1 VSART
6 RLPRW
11 FRWFLLSAGIVF
23 GGAIAAA
30 MIADATARWR
40 LHERLL
46 DESRTHERSLAVT
59 SNDLLEEDGAK
70 LLARLPPLVTLGEG
84 GLRFAAMPSFSRR
97 WYAVAISKRQTSGH
111 VQLMVF
117 DDQANGAAS
126 EPVERDFDLSAEH
139 YAKLTA
145 EVGELL
151 GDWPGETHICLDGTP
166 IAIEQNWRGRVLSG
180 VGNASCSEHYGRVS
194 SLIFDV
200 VRGTLPRDSLVA
212 PSWTPRRPIAGMKN
226 IGGRDADSATAA
238 HFIGRFVQPGVKWAH
253 LDIPGMAW
261 ASRDLRPV
269 PKDAAG
275 YGVRLLDR
283 YIADHYE
290 G

>member
-1 VSART
+1 MSART

-30 MIADATARWR
+30 MIAYAPAWWR

-46 DESRTHERSLAVT
+46 DESRTHERALAVT

-70 LLARLPPLVTLGEG
+70 LIVRLPPLVTLGEG
-84 GLRFAAMPSFSRR
+84 GLRFAAMPSFSKR
-97 WYAVAISKRQTSGH
+97 WYAVAISKRQTFGH
-111 VQLMVF
+111 VQLLVF

-126 EPVERDFDLSAEH
+126 GPVERDFDLSAEH

-145 EVGELL
+145 AIGELL
-151 GDWPGETHICLDGTP
+151 ENWPGENQTCVDGTP

-200 VRGTLPRDSLVA
+200 VRGTLPRDSLVP
-212 PSWTPRRPIAGMKN
+212 PSWTPGRPIAGMKN
-226 IGGRDADSATAA
+226 IGGRDAGSATAA
-238 HFIGRFVQPGVKWAH
+238 HFIGRFIQPGVKWAH
-253 LDIPGMAW
+253 LDIAGMAW
-261 ASRDLRPV
+261 ASKDLPLV
-269 PKDAAG
+269 PKSATG

-283 YIADHYE
+283 
-290 G
+290 